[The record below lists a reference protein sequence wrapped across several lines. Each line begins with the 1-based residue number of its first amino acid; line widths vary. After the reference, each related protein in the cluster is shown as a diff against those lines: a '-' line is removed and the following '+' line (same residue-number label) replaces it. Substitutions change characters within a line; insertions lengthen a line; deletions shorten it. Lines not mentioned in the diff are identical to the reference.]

1 MDPRRDRLPTET
13 EAGDCACHTLRC
25 SAGRLLAAAGKPGT
39 RKLSGQSAAADFFH
53 LQLRGAGA
61 FGEGSE
67 LGGLPARAD
76 RDAPLDYRAA
86 GPGKTAEDDNGGRTI
101 GNCRRARCPS
111 DNGEFRGR
119 SPDRPGGLRN
129 PGPSPVKTEG
139 FRSSAEPCPQSGER
153 DELARRRTLL
163 EAKLSV
169 LQRGGWGFH
178 APHGAE
184 PLDVV
189 GLEEKLAG
197 IEQQLLGLGGDD
209 NLEVYLELVID
220 VLSRPEEHLWYRKE
234 NVIADGMG
242 IKRNEVTSEAPA
254 VTLETIG
261 NDLGLNL
268 VVSLVA
274 IPGDGRNR
282 QVG

>member
-1 MDPRRDRLPTET
+1 
-13 EAGDCACHTLRC
+13 
-25 SAGRLLAAAGKPGT
+25 
-39 RKLSGQSAAADFFH
+39 
-53 LQLRGAGA
+53 
-61 FGEGSE
+61 
-67 LGGLPARAD
+67 
-76 RDAPLDYRAA
+76 
-86 GPGKTAEDDNGGRTI
+86 
-101 GNCRRARCPS
+101 
-111 DNGEFRGR
+111 
-119 SPDRPGGLRN
+119 
-129 PGPSPVKTEG
+129 
-139 FRSSAEPCPQSGER
+139 
-153 DELARRRTLL
+153 
-163 EAKLSV
+163 
-169 LQRGGWGFH
+169 
-178 APHGAE
+178 
-184 PLDVV
+184 VV